1 MTPLAYVLAAGIGL
15 VLGGLGGGGSIL
27 AVPVFVYV
35 LSSDPKA
42 AIAMSLPVVGI
53 TSLAGAWG
61 HWRAGRVNVKQ
72 ALIFGAA
79 AMAGAYGGARLASF
93 IPGTAQLAL
102 LGIVMVGAA
111 FSMLRARPA
120 VPAGHDAVGGD
131 SNPAPGAALL
141 PSVATGLGI
150 GVLTG
155 LLGVGGGFLFVPALV
170 LFARLPMKQAVG
182 TSLLV
187 IAMSAGAG
195 LVGYLG
201 EVPIDWTVVAR
212 FTAAAVAGIAFG
224 VSIVRHL
231 PHRALQRAF
240 GVFLLLVAGWML
252 YQNVVRIEP
261 THRTHAAVSEDLR
274 T

>member
-1 MTPLAYVLAAGIGL
+1 MTPLAYLLAAGIGL

-35 LSSDPKA
+35 LSSEPKA

-61 HWRAGRVNVKQ
+61 HWRAGRVDVKQ

-79 AMAGAYGGARLASF
+79 AMGGAYGGARLAAFLS
-93 IPGTAQLAL
+93 GTSQLAL
-102 LGIVMVGAA
+102 LGVVMVGAA
-111 FSMLRARPA
+111 FSMLRPRTVLPPAENAPAPA
-120 VPAGHDAVGGD
+120 VPSLGL
-131 SNPAPGAALL
+131 SL
-141 PSVATGLGI
+141 ATGLGI

-155 LLGVGGGFLFVPALV
+155 VLGVGGGFLFVPALV

-187 IAMSAGAG
+187 IAMSAAAG
-195 LVGYLG
+195 VAGYIG
-201 EVPIDWTVVAR
+201 RVPIDWPIVAR
-212 FTAAAVAGIAFG
+212 FTAAAVAGIAIG
-224 VSIVRHL
+224 VSVVRRI
-231 PHRALQRAF
+231 PHRTLQRAF

-252 YQNVVRIEP
+252 YQNLAGVGP
-261 THRTHAAVSEDLR
+261 GHRAGRAAVEDAR